1 MIGNDYNDD
10 DLNDDNLLEAL
21 GEAEPHAPYSE
32 EIESLEG
39 SDEEEEGE
47 LPPGVPDIP
56 GLTVDHGVLK
66 YKGEKVTSITGMDGK
81 DKGEKVFEDED
92 EIEDESEDEDEIVD
106 VQSIENISE
115 VKKLTPIKSI
125 SEIKSILPVKS
136 IKEIA
141 NIDEVKE
148 ILPIPED
155 IARNFIDKHKLKHGR
170 KHTISGENELPPDI
184 HEDQPQAGV
193 DKASYFHEGD
203 FVNDMERQLGVVQ
216 KEVQLAMNLLA
227 SYKEGATSNTEESVE
242 EQELPIGEG
251 EPGLLQGGS
260 ADEEEDDESEENSSE
275 EVIHL
280 INFC

>member
-1 MIGNDYNDD
+1 MGIVSTGMAEGRLRFGAVLVLLLATVNALDLAALRRELKAEVEEVIGNDYNDD

-81 DKGEKVFEDED
+81 DKGEK
-92 EIEDESEDEDEIVD
+92 ESEDEDEIVD

-115 VKKLTPIKSI
+115 VKKLLPIKSI

-155 IARNFIDKHKLKHGR
+155 IARNFIAKHKLKHGR

-193 DKASYFHEGD
+193 DKASYFEDGD

-227 SYKEGATSNTEESVE
+227 SYKEGTTSNTEES
-242 EQELPIGEG
+242 
-251 EPGLLQGGS
+251 
-260 ADEEEDDESEENSSE
+260 
-275 EVIHL
+275 
-280 INFC
+280 

>member
-1 MIGNDYNDD
+1 MGTWGGMVGDRVRLGAVLVFFLATANALDLSALRRELKAEVEEVIGNDYNDD
-10 DLNDDNLLEAL
+10 DLNEDNLLDAL
-21 GEAEPHAPYSE
+21 RDEAEPHAPYSSE

-39 SDEEEEGE
+39 SDEEAEGE

-92 EIEDESEDEDEIVD
+92 EDEIVD

-115 VKKLTPIKSI
+115 VKKLAPIKSI

-155 IARNFIDKHKLKHGR
+155 IARN
-170 KHTISGENELPPDI
+170 
-184 HEDQPQAGV
+184 
-193 DKASYFHEGD
+193 
-203 FVNDMERQLGVVQ
+203 
-216 KEVQLAMNLLA
+216 
-227 SYKEGATSNTEESVE
+227 
-242 EQELPIGEG
+242 
-251 EPGLLQGGS
+251 
-260 ADEEEDDESEENSSE
+260 
-275 EVIHL
+275 
-280 INFC
+280 